1 MCMYVFN
8 IISAIN
14 LFVGCTCIW
23 NYSILTYFITDLK
36 IVAVDTIA
44 GEGEQAVQYLL

>member
-14 LFVGCTCIW
+14 LFVGCIW